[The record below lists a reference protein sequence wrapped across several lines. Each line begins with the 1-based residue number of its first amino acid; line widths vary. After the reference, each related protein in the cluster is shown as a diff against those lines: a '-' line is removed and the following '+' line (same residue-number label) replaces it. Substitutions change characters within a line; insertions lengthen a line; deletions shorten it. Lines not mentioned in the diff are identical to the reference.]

1 VILNIK
7 NIKTTYLNK
16 LLDYKNLG
24 LYKIIRVIN
33 NRAYKLDLLALIRGI
48 FLVFHLLLLYL
59 NKSDP
64 LPR

>member
-1 VILNIK
+1 MILNIK